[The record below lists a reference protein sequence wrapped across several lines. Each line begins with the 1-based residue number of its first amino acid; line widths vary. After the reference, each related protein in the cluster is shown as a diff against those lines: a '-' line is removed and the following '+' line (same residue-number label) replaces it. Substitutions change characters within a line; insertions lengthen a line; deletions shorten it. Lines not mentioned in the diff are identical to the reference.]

1 MTGLNGKVAVISG
14 GSRGI
19 GFATAEAFLARGAL
33 VVIDFQRIHGH
44 SSAWVMGHVRAGK
57 EPAIREIEAEGF
69 KLVDDSPLLREN
81 FFLRFQRSER
91 R

>member
-1 MTGLNGKVAVISG
+1 
-14 GSRGI
+14 
-19 GFATAEAFLARGAL
+19 
-33 VVIDFQRIHGH
+33 
-44 SSAWVMGHVRAGK
+44 MGHVRAGK